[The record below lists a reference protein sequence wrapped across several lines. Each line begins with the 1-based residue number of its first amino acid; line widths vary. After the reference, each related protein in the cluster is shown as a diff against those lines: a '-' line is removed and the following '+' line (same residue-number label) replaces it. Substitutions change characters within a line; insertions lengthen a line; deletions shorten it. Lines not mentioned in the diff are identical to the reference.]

1 VNFASLN
8 LSATDANQFTVT
20 SYGTLKNQII
30 PLLIYNKRLGI
41 KIANTSAT
49 VLLKT
54 MSLAVLSIRL
64 QTTLLEALVQLQ
76 A

>member
-1 VNFASLN
+1 MVHLKTKLFHC
-8 LSATDANQFTVT
+8 LSTTRGW
-20 SYGTLKNQII
+20 S
-30 PLLIYNKRLGI
+30 I